1 MIESNVLLQQY
12 VETHDGQ
19 AFAELA
25 RRHANLVYGVCIRIL
40 GDKDRAAEASQ
51 ETFFQLV
58 RSAGSITGS
67 ISGWLHCVA
76 TRKAIDS
83 LRKDSLRKQVESEYI
98 DKKPRA
104 VKEWKDLSLH
114 VDEALNLLEEGPRE
128 MVVEYFLENRSMTE
142 IATTRGIS
150 AATVSR
156 RINAAVTQL
165 RGKLNGL
172 GLVISA
178 TLLASLL
185 QKNMAHAV
193 PPIVVREL
201 GKMALAGRE
210 AATGVQAGAAATC
223 SAIGLKVLL
232 TVLGIIAAIGIV
244 VMTVQRAPNS
254 DVSVSV
260 PNEPNETALAE
271 ASADPNAPMPIRRRM
286 PPARQTGTPLPRRV
300 PQERP

>member
-1 MIESNVLLQQY
+1 MIESSALLQQY

-40 GDKDRAAEASQ
+40 GDRDRAAEASQ

-76 TRKAIDS
+76 TRKSIDV
-83 LRKDSLRKQVESEYI
+83 LRKDSLRKNVESEYTEQ
-98 DKKPRA
+98 KPRA

-114 VDEALNLLEEGPRE
+114 VDEALNLLEEGPRAL
-128 MVVEYFLENRSMTE
+128 VVEYFLENRSMSD
-142 IATTRGIS
+142 IGQARGIS

-165 RGKLNGL
+165 RGKLHSF

-178 TLLASLL
+178 GLLYSLL
-185 QKNMAHAV
+185 QENVAHAV
-193 PPIVVREL
+193 PSAVAREL

-210 AATGVQAGAAATC
+210 AAIGVQAGVTTTGT
-223 SAIGLKVLL
+223 AIGLKVMLA
-232 TVLGIIAAIGIV
+232 VVGIVASTGIV
-244 VMTVQRAPNS
+244 VTTLQRNATPE
-254 DVSVSV
+254 VSISI
-260 PNEPNETALAE
+260 PNEPNETALAD
-271 ASADPNAPMPIRRRM
+271 ASPDMNTPTSARRM
-286 PPARQTGTPLPRRV
+286 PAARHVGTPP
-300 PQERP
+300 PTYTHQEQP

>member
-1 MIESNVLLQQY
+1 MIESSALLQQY

-76 TRKAIDS
+76 TRKSIDV
-83 LRKDSLRKQVESEYI
+83 LRKDSLRRSVESEYTE
-98 DKKPRA
+98 KKPRVA
-104 VKEWKDLSLH
+104 KEWKDLSLH
-114 VDEALNLLEEGPRE
+114 VDEALNLLEENPRSLV
-128 MVVEYFLENRSMTE
+128 MEYFLENRSMSDIGT
-142 IATTRGIS
+142 ARGIS

-165 RGKLNGL
+165 RGKLRSF
-172 GLVISA
+172 GLVLSA
-178 TLLASLL
+178 GLLYSLL
-185 QKNMAHAV
+185 QENVAHAV
-193 PPIVVREL
+193 PSTVAREL

-210 AATGVQAGAAATC
+210 AATGIQAAATTTS
-223 SAIGLKVLL
+223 SAIGLKVMLA
-232 TVLGIIAAIGIV
+232 VLGIAATTGIV
-244 VMTVQRAPNS
+244 VTTLQRNS
-254 DVSVSV
+254 TPDVSISV
-260 PNEPNETALAE
+260 PNEPNETALAD
-271 ASADPNAPMPIRRRM
+271 ASPDTNTPTSGRRM
-286 PPARQTGTPLPRRV
+286 PPARHVGTPPPAYY
-300 PQERP
+300 PQEKP

>member
-58 RSAGSITGS
+58 RSASSITGS

-76 TRKAIDS
+76 TRKSIDFLRKES
-83 LRKDSLRKQVESEYI
+83 LRKSVESEYI

-114 VDEALNLLEEGPRE
+114 VDEALNLLEEGPRAL
-128 MVVEYFLENRSMTE
+128 VVEYFLENRSMTD
-142 IATTRGIS
+142 IAAARDIS

-165 RGKLNGL
+165 RGKLRGF

-178 TLLASLL
+178 ALLYSLL
-185 QKNMAHAV
+185 QENVAHAV
-193 PPIVVREL
+193 PSVVVREL

-210 AATGVQAGAAATC
+210 AATGIQAATATTGAAV
-223 SAIGLKVLL
+223 GLKVMLA
-232 TVLGIIAAIGIV
+232 VLGIIAATGVIV
-244 VMTVQRAPNS
+244 ITVQHDPAS
-254 DVSVSV
+254 DASISV
-260 PNEPNETALAE
+260 PNEPNETALAD
-271 ASADPNAPMPIRRRM
+271 ASSDPNVPTTGRRM
-286 PPARQTGTPLPRRV
+286 PPARHMGTPPPRMF
-300 PQERP
+300 PQEKP

>member
-58 RSAGSITGS
+58 RSASSITGS

-76 TRKAIDS
+76 TRKSIDFLRKES
-83 LRKDSLRKQVESEYI
+83 LRKSVESEYI

-114 VDEALNLLEEGPRE
+114 VDEALNLLEEGPRAL
-128 MVVEYFLENRSMTE
+128 VVEYFLENRSMTD
-142 IATTRGIS
+142 IASARNIS

-165 RGKLNGL
+165 RGKLRSFGL
-172 GLVISA
+172 AMSAGL
-178 TLLASLL
+178 LYSLL
-185 QKNMAHAV
+185 QENVAHAA
-193 PPIVVREL
+193 PSSVVREL

-210 AATGVQAGAAATC
+210 AATGIQAATATTGAAV
-223 SAIGLKVLL
+223 GLKVILA
-232 TVLGIIAAIGIV
+232 VLGIMAATGAV
-244 VMTVQRAPNS
+244 VMTVRHDPAS
-254 DVSVSV
+254 DVSISV
-260 PNEPNETALAE
+260 PNEPNETALAD
-271 ASADPNAPMPIRRRM
+271 ASSDPNTSTAGRRM
-286 PPARQTGTPLPRRV
+286 PPARHMGTPPPRSY